1 MHESLIGVLTLLL
14 TNSLYNGN
22 YLVQVLLLSSFVV
35 LDHNK
40 ILTSLLGP
48 SLLNFNDLMVLSFSL
63 TLRL

>member
-35 LDHNK
+35 LDHNN

-48 SLLNFNDLMVLSFSL
+48 ILLNFNDLMVLSFS
-63 TLRL
+63 